1 MVWTDDNDYG
11 DDDCDVDYDDGRL
24 LPGEGVVDLRFI
36 FMIMKA
42 LLEGLV
48 YYEVMPTWKDLVWF
62 RT

>member
-1 MVWTDDNDYG
+1 MTMNMVMVIVMSMMMMDTY
-11 DDDCDVDYDDGRL
+11 CLVRR
-24 LPGEGVVDLRFI
+24 VVDLLFI

-48 YYEVMPTWKDLVWF
+48 YYQVMPTWADLVWF

>member
-1 MVWTDDNDYG
+1 MAMIMVMLIVMSMMMMDAS
-11 DDDCDVDYDDGRL
+11 CLVR
-24 LPGEGVVDLRFI
+24 GVVDLLFI

>member
-1 MVWTDDNDYG
+1 MTMIMAMMIVVSMMMMDACCLARG
-11 DDDCDVDYDDGRL
+11 M
-24 LPGEGVVDLRFI
+24 VDLLFI